1 MRLLPKGTLMKAP
14 LPPQDMMTPGVKWY
28 LKELDREP
36 FIDEAIPIVAT
47 VYTKAGQMWCVLG
60 KNWLDLRDEL
70 RVEILAHEAGH
81 VAGGHDVRLQDR
93 DPRLWNIVCDAAIHY
108 SGGVQ
113 AWAVEEVGGITYE
126 RLELPPAPPEIA
138 YDMLKSKLPP
148 QGSGEGC
155 GREHGGGM
163 CELGGMSEEAK
174 ARALVAAIRGA
185 SVAGGFS
192 GSQGGG
198 IVREI
203 PDVIPPVPAWV
214 QEVLHRLK
222 RAVNYDDRS
231 RRWIKETRRDV
242 DPIML
247 PGRSARLGVACTF
260 IWDLSGSISHE
271 DVTIFLAA
279 VDGTPE
285 LQGSE
290 VVAFSDI
297 AVGPRPVRYAREL
310 AAECPSGG
318 TQFHVGAA
326 LRRTGVPVVWI
337 TDGYTGDG
345 WPEPHDSEELW
356 VITTEVEPPHGIKIK
371 VN

>member
-1 MRLLPKGTLMKAP
+1 MKAS
-14 LPPQDMMTPGVKWY
+14 LPSKDLMTPGVKWY

-36 FIDEAIPIVAT
+36 FIDEHIPIAAT
-47 VYTKAGQMWCVLG
+47 VYTKNGQMWCVLG
-60 KNWLDLRDEL
+60 KNWPDLRPEL
-70 RVEILAHEAGH
+70 QVEILAHEAGH
-81 VAGGHDVRLQDR
+81 VAGGHDIRLGDR

-113 AWAVEEVGGITYE
+113 AWAVEEVGGVTYE

-138 YDMLKSKLPP
+138 YDMLKQKLPP

-155 GREHGGGM
+155 GREHGGEVCGASS
-163 CELGGMSEEAK
+163 EEMSEAAK
-174 ARALVAAIRGA
+174 ARALIAAVRG
-185 SVAGGFS
+185 SQEIGGS
-192 GSQGGG
+192 RGSQGGG
-198 IVREI
+198 AAREI
-203 PDVIPPVPAWV
+203 PDVIPAVPAWV

-231 RRWIKETRRDV
+231 RRWIRETRRDV

-271 DVTIFLAA
+271 DVATFLAA

-318 TQFHVGAA
+318 TQFHAGAA
-326 LRRTGVPVVWI
+326 LRRSGVPVVWI

-345 WPEPHDSEELW
+345 WPEPHDVEELW
-356 VITTEVEPPHGIKIK
+356 VITTEVEPPYGTKIK
-371 VN
+371 ATA